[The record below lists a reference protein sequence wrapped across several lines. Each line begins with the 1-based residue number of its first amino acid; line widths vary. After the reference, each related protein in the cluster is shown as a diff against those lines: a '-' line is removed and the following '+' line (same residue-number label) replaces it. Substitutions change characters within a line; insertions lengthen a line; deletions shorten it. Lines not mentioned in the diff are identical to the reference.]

1 MVVETVPKDI
11 LDLLSGAN
19 LAKAANMSYGA
30 VSVGAIAT
38 VILAAQSTRTGLIIV
53 NNSTKTV
60 YIGGDAVDTD
70 NGLPLVEG
78 ASYENQDWVGVVYG
92 IVAAGTADV
101 RVEDFY

>member
-11 LDLLSGAN
+11 LDILNSAN
-19 LAKAANMSYGA
+19 LAKAGA
-30 VSVGAIAT
+30 MAYAPISVGVAAT
-38 VILAAQSTRTGLIIV
+38 QILIDRATRTGFIIV

-60 YIGGDAVDTD
+60 YLGGDAVSTV
-70 NGLPLVEG
+70 NGIPLGAG
-78 ASYENQDWVGVVYG
+78 ASYSNQDWKGSFYG